1 MTNKLKPSRR
11 ILLQKT
17 ETLEEPCRTVLSFL
31 AILYTPISETDLAIA
46 LIHWR
51 KLYISVFR
59 QTPLADILDSLRQ
72 TGLISKKN
80 QCHALLREPL
90 TRSLIKQPAFTEI
103 VQAIQKTLPA
113 ASRTSQLICLREM
126 RFGLYLGHIEHFNTY
141 FLKFYEI
148 EKRPKLSPLTRILN
162 NPFSTKILLSLPSH
176 LLVHAMHH
184 IVTDSLAKLLNI
196 NKTITL
202 LRNPEP
208 WEQLSLNG
216 KTSIAYLQGVCNL
229 LQNKPEKITPETFSE
244 EITSMGII
252 GWLQFNQNNN
262 ETACCSF
269 EKELKTLR
277 LTQGATFCF
286 PGPEGLFYI
295 FSLLKTGEFNH
306 LNTIRNYLKLVL
318 STQQDNPL
326 YGCYKIL
333 EQFVI
338 FRRQSFGLYSTLPS
352 FPPGSHP
359 LEILISGLCTFWLN
373 RTLPENT
380 QAALEKIQQKAV
392 KTHFIW
398 IADECQHLL
407 DQVQHEKETAH
418 SLAALIPFEE
428 SWQQA
433 LNALTAVRDDELTEM
448 LKPSTRLIW
457 LVKHSNNTLAITPK
471 IQKHSK
477 GIVWSKG
484 RSISYK
490 RLFEQLNM
498 NFLLDQDRK
507 ILSTLHEKIYRGT
520 TKYEFDMAKTLPLL
534 IGHPHVFLH
543 DKPDVAIELAEG
555 FPKLLVTE
563 QGDNIRLQLTPEP
576 GHSQVVVLQ
585 DGPHLFKIIKVIPEH
600 HRILEILSHQG
611 LVIPKTGKDQVLETI
626 GALSSTV
633 TIHSEIGQPT
643 SDIPEIDADN
653 TPIFQLTPVGN
664 GFRLAILI
672 RPFGLHGPYVQPGY
686 GAISIIA
693 EISGTRLQTT
703 RSFANETYNC
713 QNIIKKCAILAPL
726 ECTEYQYYISDTENC
741 LTLLEELNPI
751 QNMVRIEWPEGER
764 LQLAN
769 SIDFNNF
776 KVNIKNKGNWF
787 GVEGKVQID
796 QDKVMDMR
804 QLIQLVDKQQSRFIP
819 LQNGQF
825 VALSKS
831 LKTKMD
837 DLTAISTITRK
848 ELNIHP
854 LTSHILNDFAREGA
868 SITGNDSWTRQLD
881 LIKESQTIQPSL
893 PSTLQAS
900 FRDYQ
905 EEGYIWLM
913 RLAHWGGGACL
924 ADDMGLG
931 KTIQALG
938 VLLKRAIDGPC
949 LIVAPTSVCMN
960 WLDETLRFAPSLNPI
975 IFGGNQRKE
984 TIKNLKPFDMLIT
997 SYGLLQQEE
1006 ILLSS
1011 FEWNTI
1017 VLDEAQAIKNM
1028 ATKRS
1033 KAAMSLTAK
1042 FKVITTGTPIE
1053 NHLGELWN
1061 LFNFINPGLLGSHN
1075 QFNRR
1080 FGIPIERHND
1090 PKARQTLK
1098 KIVHPFILRRLKSQV
1113 LDELPPRTEII
1124 LKVEM
1129 NEDEQSFYEALRQE
1143 ALENIRNEAV
1153 AKSRPMR
1160 ILAEITRLRQAS
1172 CHPRLVTPTAT
1183 IPSSKLILFG
1193 RVTDDLLAN
1202 KHKALVFS
1210 QFTSHLA
1217 LIREY
1222 LDQQKINYQYLDGNT
1237 PAKERSRRVKAFQAG
1252 EGDLFLIS
1260 LKAGGVGLNL
1270 TAADYVIHMD
1280 PWWNPA
1286 VEDQA
1291 SDRAHRI
1298 GQVHPVT
1305 IYRLVTTNTIEEKI
1319 VALHHD
1325 KKELATSLL
1334 EGTSSGNAI
1343 NTEELVRLLQEQV

>member
-1 MTNKLKPSRR
+1 MTNTLKPSRR
-11 ILLQKT
+11 ILLQQAEFLK
-17 ETLEEPCRTVLSFL
+17 EPHRTVLSFL
-31 AILYTPISETDLAIA
+31 AILYTPISETDLSIA
-46 LIHWR
+46 LIHWQR
-51 KLYISVFR
+51 LYVDIFK
-59 QTPLADILDSLRQ
+59 QTPLSDILDSLKKD
-72 TGLISKKN
+72 GLITSKN

-90 TRSLIKQPAFTEI
+90 TRLFVEQPSFEKI
-103 VQAIQKTLPA
+103 IRAIETTLP
-113 ASRTSQLICLREM
+113 SSSQSSQLICLREM
-126 RFGLYLGHIEHFNTY
+126 RFGLYRGDIEHFNTY

-148 EKRPKLSPLTRILN
+148 NKQPTLSPLTRILN
-162 NPFSTKILLSLPSH
+162 NPFSSKILLSLPSH

-184 IVTDSLAKLLNI
+184 IITDSLAKLLNI
-196 NKTITL
+196 NKTIAFL
-202 LRNPEP
+202 EDPNHWEELRD
-208 WEQLSLNG
+208 NG
-216 KTSIAYLQGVCNL
+216 KTSIAYLQGVCAL
-229 LQNKPEKITPETFSE
+229 LQNKPKHISTPFFSQKR
-244 EITSMGII
+244 TSMGIN
-252 GWLQFNQNNN
+252 GWVQFLQNNN
-262 ETACCSF
+262 DKSCHLF
-269 EKELKTLR
+269 EEELKTLR
-277 LTQGATFCF
+277 LSQGATFCF

-295 FSLLKTGEFNH
+295 FSLLKTGEFNQLH
-306 LNTIRNYLKLVL
+306 IIQTYLKLIL
-318 STQQDNPL
+318 STQRDNPL

-333 EQFVI
+333 EQFVL
-338 FRRQSFGLYSTLPS
+338 FRRQSFGLYSTLPA
-352 FPPGSHP
+352 FPLGNHP
-359 LEILISGLCTFWLN
+359 LEILISSLCTFWIN
-373 RTLPENT
+373 RTLPKST
-380 QAALEKIQQKAV
+380 QVALETIHRKAT
-392 KTHFIW
+392 KTHFTW
-398 IADECQHLL
+398 IAKECHHLL
-407 DQVQHEKETAH
+407 DQVQQDKETPH
-418 SLAALIPFEE
+418 SLTSLIPFEE

-457 LVKHSNNTLAITPK
+457 FVKYSHETLTITPK
-471 IQKHSK
+471 IQKYSK
-477 GIVWSKG
+477 GMVWSKG

-490 RLFEQLNM
+490 RLFEQFEM
-498 NFLLDQDRK
+498 NFLLDQDKK
-507 ILSTLHEKIYRGT
+507 ILSALHEKTYRGN
-520 TKYEFDMAKTLPLL
+520 TKYEFDMDKALPLL

-543 DKPDVAIELAEG
+543 DKPQIAVEIAEG
-555 FPKLLVTE
+555 FPKLMVTE
-563 QGDNIRLQLTPEP
+563 QGDNIRLQLTPQL
-576 GHSQVVVLQ
+576 GHSKAVVLP
-585 DGPHLFKIIKVIPEH
+585 DGPHLFKIIKVHPEH
-600 HRILEILSHQG
+600 HRILEILGQNG
-611 LVIPKTGKDQVLETI
+611 LVIPETGKDQVLKII
-626 GALSSTV
+626 GTLSSTV

-643 SDIPEIDADN
+643 SDIPEIESDN
-653 TPIFQLTPVGN
+653 TPIFQITPVGN

-672 RPFGLHGPYVQPGY
+672 RPFGIHGPYVQPGH
-686 GAISIIA
+686 GAISLIA
-693 EISGTRLQTT
+693 EISGKRLQTS
-703 RSFANETYNC
+703 RAFAKETNNC
-713 QNIIKKCAILAPL
+713 QNIINQCSTLAPL
-726 ECTEYQYYISDTENC
+726 ECTEYQYYLNDTESC

-751 QNMVRIEWPEGER
+751 QNMVHIEWPEGEK

-769 SIDFNNF
+769 AIDFDHFN
-776 KVNIKNKGNWF
+776 VSIKNKGNWF
-787 GVEGKVQID
+787 GIEGEVQID
-796 QDKVMDMR
+796 KDKVMDMR

-831 LKTKMD
+831 LKTKID

-854 LTSHILNDFAREGA
+854 LTSHILNDFVKAGA
-868 SITGNDSWTRQLD
+868 HIDGNDSWTRQLN
-881 LIKESQTIQPSL
+881 LIKESQTIQPIL
-893 PSTLQAS
+893 PSTLHAS

-931 KTIQALG
+931 KTLQALA
-938 VLLKRAIDGPC
+938 VLLKRATDGPC

-960 WLDETLRFAPSLNPI
+960 WVDETHRFAPSLHPI
-975 IFGGNQRKE
+975 IFGGNQRKK
-984 TIKNLKPFDMLIT
+984 TIKNLAPFDLLIT

-1006 ILLSS
+1006 TLLSS
-1011 FEWNTI
+1011 LEWNTI
-1017 VLDEAQAIKNM
+1017 ILDEAQAIKNI

-1033 KAAMSLTAK
+1033 KAAMNLNAK

-1061 LFNFINPGLLGSHN
+1061 LFNFINPGLLGSHH

-1090 PKARQTLK
+1090 PKARQILK

-1113 LDELPPRTEII
+1113 LEELPPRTEII

-1129 NEDEQSFYEALRQE
+1129 SEDEQSFYEALRQE
-1143 ALENIRNEAV
+1143 ALTNIQNETI

-1193 RVTDDLLAN
+1193 RVTGDLLAN

-1222 LDQQKINYQYLDGNT
+1222 LDQQNINYQYLDGNT

-1298 GQVHPVT
+1298 GQIHPVT
-1305 IYRLVTTNTIEEKI
+1305 IYRLVVTNTIEEKI

-1334 EGTSSGNAI
+1334 EGTSSNNAI
-1343 NTEELVRLLQEQV
+1343 NTEELVRLLQEQN